1 MSRPSIEAARGWRA
15 RTVLDRDGAPLGQVM
30 HIYLDRRTREPEWAL
45 VVTEQDGRR
54 VFVPLADAAEQQDQV
69 RVPVERTLVANAP
82 PVRAGR
88 RLSEEE
94 TARLHGHYGGAPEPR
109 PGSARRAPGGASA
122 RLRQGLATAGQRGP
136 RPPATGSPRARWLLV
151 AAGAV
156 GSSVAGGMLLARRRA
171 RKRRRSGWRAV
182 LGRGGRSR

>member
-1 MSRPSIEAARGWRA
+1 MPRPSIEVARGWRA
-15 RTVLDRDGAPLGQVM
+15 RTVLDRDGAPLGQVR

-45 VVTEQDGRR
+45 VVTEEEGRR
-54 VFVPLADAAEQQDQV
+54 VFVPLADAAEQHDQV

-109 PGSARRAPGGASA
+109 PASARRAPGGASA
-122 RLRQGLATAGQRGP
+122 QLRQGLATARQRVP
-136 RPPATGSPRARWLLV
+136 SPPAMGSPGGRRLLL
-151 AAGAV
+151 AAGVV
-156 GSSVAGGMLLARRRA
+156 GSSVAGSMLLARRRA
-171 RKRRRSGWRAV
+171 RRQRRSGWRAV
-182 LGRGGRSR
+182 LGRGRR

>member
-1 MSRPSIEAARGWRA
+1 MPRPSIEVARGWRA
-15 RTVLDRDGAPLGQVM
+15 RTVVDRDGAPLGQVT

-82 PVRAGR
+82 PVRPGR
-88 RLSEEE
+88 RLSEGE
-94 TARLHGHYGGAPEPR
+94 TARLHGHYGRAPEPP
-109 PGSARRAPGGASA
+109 PGSARRAPGGGPA
-122 RLRQGLATAGQRGP
+122 RLRQGLATARQRVP
-136 RPPATGSPRARWLLV
+136 SPPAMGSPRARWLL

-156 GSSVAGGMLLARRRA
+156 GSSVAGSVLLARRRA
-171 RKRRRSGWRAV
+171 PKQRRSGWRAV
-182 LGRGGRSR
+182 LGRGGR